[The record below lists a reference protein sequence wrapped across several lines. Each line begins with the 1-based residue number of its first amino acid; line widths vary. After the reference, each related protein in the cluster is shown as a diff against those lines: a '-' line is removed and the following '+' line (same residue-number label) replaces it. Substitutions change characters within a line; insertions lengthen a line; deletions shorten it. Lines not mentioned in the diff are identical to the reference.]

1 MGKAIEI
8 STAANKLSTMS
19 VASSVTHIFQ
29 QIERGQTLA
38 AADHLL
44 VREKRS
50 ELKAVVENLTGQLP
64 SFLSQHRDLEED
76 VFTALIRIGLNLV
89 GREAKVAQI
98 PAAIVEKAF
107 TVLKENTTELEKSRP
122 ETASDA
128 VNNFL
133 VGMSNVNSEDSLPG
147 YIAAKIRERLAS
159 DLKPSL
165 FIDAFAMVARQT
177 VYWKMVEE
185 GFCKFGN
192 DYARGLETLRHL
204 GFCQVSTN
212 PVLAAKAFDEDST
225 LVKQLE
231 KEINQN
237 SDWKQ
242 NPRAHGHDMAMA
254 GTLLALWP
262 NLEVFRPL
270 AIMVDNRDYM
280 ISFQLNPNLADDAKA
295 SLEDAKRAYSI
306 VQDHLAVYDKCLGLQ
321 NPGKI
326 PPNLVF
332 KVAGSSEA
340 ARKITRELNSAGIGT
355 NNTVTFT
362 VPQEVQL
369 IIDALDGKAK
379 AIRSGKNVTCTYETN
394 MGGRFVSHLRELEA
408 VRILLEIGR
417 RKSES
422 EVIQLL
428 MRLANGLKLSDQEIE
443 RVRRTSG
450 LAQKAEIVCAYRNLK
465 SLNHAAFLEAASEAG
480 LNRSHVEQLEADLRK
495 AGTLVARRVYSI
507 FYEKENHGK
516 WTAWLE
522 REYGIQLTDA
532 ITVLDSMDVLPAS
545 KRIPEDT
552 YDTLGSRNMC
562 NTEFPNHAK
571 AVQHYAESGNF
582 ELASYRDTI
591 LRLPDMQLVNRL
603 MRIHEFVR
611 GYELT
616 EKISAQLVRAGVLS
630 QPQDLGLGGL
640 LEDEW
645 HDFGAVRKTM
655 SEFREA
661 YEKFLDRCVKL
672 AIAAET
678 SQ

>member
-1 MGKAIEI
+1 
-8 STAANKLSTMS
+8 
-19 VASSVTHIFQ
+19 
-29 QIERGQTLA
+29 LA

-44 VREKRS
+44 VREKKN
-50 ELKAVVENLTGQLP
+50 ELDAVVENLTGQLP
-64 SFLSQHRDLEED
+64 NFLSQHRDLEED
-76 VFTALIRIGLNLV
+76 VFTALIRIGLNFV

-98 PAAIVEKAF
+98 PAEIVEEAF
-107 TVLKENTTELEKSRP
+107 TILKENTTELEKSRSEP
-122 ETASDA
+122 ASAA

-133 VGMSNVNSEDSLPG
+133 VGMSNVNSEDSLTG

-177 VYWKMVEE
+177 IYWKMVEE

-212 PVLAAKAFDEDST
+212 PVLAAKAFDEDPA

-270 AIMVDNRDYM
+270 AIMVDNQDYM

-295 SLEDAKRAYSI
+295 SLEDAMRAYSI
-306 VQDHLAVYDKCLGLQ
+306 VQDHLAAYDKCLGLQ

-379 AIRSGKNVTCTYETN
+379 AIRSGENVTRTYETN

-422 EVIQLL
+422 ETIQLL

-450 LAQKAEIVCAYRNLK
+450 LAQKAEIICAYRNLK

-480 LNRSHVEQLEADLRK
+480 LNRSDVEQLEADLRK
-495 AGTLVARRVYSI
+495 AGTLAARRVYSI
-507 FYEKENHGK
+507 FYEKEKHKK
-516 WTAWLE
+516 WTAWLA

-532 ITVLDSMDVLPAS
+532 IIVLDSMDVLPAS

-552 YDTLGSRNMC
+552 YDTLGSTNMC
-562 NTEFPNHAK
+562 NTEFPNHAR
-571 AVQHYAESGNF
+571 AVQLYAESKNF

-616 EKISAQLVRAGVLS
+616 EKISAHLVRAGVLS

-645 HDFGAVRKTM
+645 HDFGAVKKTM

-672 AIAAET
+672 AIAAGT